1 MIQDIEPKKMK
12 NQFVDTQVENSDSVF
27 AFDGEQLVIH
37 KNREGILTL
46 PERRGMKGE
55 NGDFTYLFA
64 IDNTRY
70 FLYRKEIEAL
80 PMGFETVNVRG
91 LRQITSKDVCF
102 AAATAYHLYVWY
114 RDNKICGRCGV
125 ILVHSDAQRMLKCPV
140 CGNEV
145 YPKVAPAVIVG
156 VCDGDKILLTK
167 YAGRAYKRYALIAG
181 FTEIGETAE
190 ETVKREVMEE
200 VGIKVKNIRYYK
212 SQPWGTDSNLL
223 LGFFADLDG
232 SGEIS
237 LDREELSTGEWF
249 PRDNIPV
256 EDDGISLTRDMIE
269 AYRSG
274 KY

>member
-102 AAATAYHLYVWY
+102 AAATAYHLYVWS

>member
-200 VGIKVKNIRYYK
+200 VGITVKNIRYYK

>member
-125 ILVHSDAQRMLKCPV
+125 TLVHSDSQRMLKCPV

>member
-102 AAATAYHLYVWY
+102 ASATAYHLYVWY

>member
-1 MIQDIEPKKMK
+1 MIQDIEPKKMN
-12 NQFVDTQVENSDSVF
+12 NQFVDTEITPEDRVF
-27 AFDGEQLVIH
+27 AFQGESLII
-37 KNREGILTL
+37 KREKDNTLTL
-46 PERRGMKGE
+46 PVRADFGGE
-55 NGDFTYLFA
+55 AREFVYLFA
-64 IDNTRY
+64 IDKARY
-70 FLYRKEIEAL
+70 FLLKEETEII
-80 PMGFETVNVRG
+80 PKGFDFENVRG
-91 LRQITSKDVCF
+91 LRQMTSKEVCF

-114 RDNKICGRCGV
+114 RDNKYCGRCGAQ
-125 ILVHSDAQRMLKCPV
+125 LRHWKTQRMLKCPV

-167 YAGRAYKRYALIAG
+167 YAGRVYKKYALIAG

-190 ETVKREVMEE
+190 ETVEREVMEE
-200 VGIKVKNIRYYK
+200 VGLKVKNIRYYK

-232 SGEIS
+232 SGEIE
-237 LDREELSTGEWF
+237 LDHEELSTGAWF
-249 PRDNIPV
+249 DRDNIPV

-274 KY
+274 RY

>member
-102 AAATAYHLYVWY
+102 AAATAYHLYIWY